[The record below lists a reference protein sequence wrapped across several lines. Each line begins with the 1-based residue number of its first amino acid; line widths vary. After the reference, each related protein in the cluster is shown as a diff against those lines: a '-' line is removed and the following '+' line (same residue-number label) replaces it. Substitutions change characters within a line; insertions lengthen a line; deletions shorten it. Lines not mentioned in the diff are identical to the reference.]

1 MNLTEFAINRSRV
14 AIALFVVIG
23 ILGITMYKGL
33 PQDSMP
39 PYTVRVATVVAQFPG
54 AGPERV
60 ENLITEKIE
69 EKVQEIPELKELNS
83 QSRSGLSVVTI
94 ELKDDVDPSNLQAI
108 WDRIRRKLDEVEFP
122 TGVGYQLK
130 DDDVGVVYGIILG
143 LTSENSSNGDMDYS
157 YAYMK
162 DLADDLRDEFIA
174 LEDAAKVEIG
184 GDQIE
189 QIFVEYDNSLLAKYG
204 LTAAQLQNI
213 IGSTNILYS
222 GGEMNV
228 GVERIIVEP
237 TGNFD
242 KLEDLKRTIV
252 KSENGQSLYLE
263 DIANV
268 KRGYRTPSNQIV
280 KVDGK
285 RALALAISLKENA
298 NIVNLGKVVDQKL
311 VEINSKL
318 PIGLELKRLSS
329 LDYYVDGEVDNF
341 VNNLIQTVGL
351 VLVVMLIFLGF
362 RTGFIIASL
371 VPMVILATFLVMGSI
386 NIGINQVSLAAL
398 IMALGMMVDNG
409 VVVSETVLVKI
420 EEGKSKLDAGIEA
433 CDELFIPLLI
443 STLTTS
449 VAFLSFYL
457 AESTMG
463 DIVGTLFVVISIA
476 LIASWLLSLTM
487 ITLLCYFLLKDNDGS
502 ETKESIVDKI
512 INFLKNQYTKLID
525 FSLKY
530 KIITIIVILGSFV
543 GSLFLFKYIP
553 FIFFPD
559 SERNLISVDIN
570 LPQGTNIERTQ
581 EVVEEIETY
590 LIDNLKLNDNRKRGV
605 IDWSG
610 FIGEGPESYD
620 LGYTPDEANS
630 NYAHMLVNTS
640 SGDDNGYVIN
650 KIDSFAFESF
660 PSADIKVKRLG
671 NGGGGTPIE
680 IKVSGN
686 NPEILAQI
694 SESIQN
700 QLSEQSGTKNIKDD
714 WGPKIKKIVIDID
727 PITAQNSGIT
737 NEDIAISLQTSLTG
751 YGTGDFREGDKNI
764 TILMRDKNY
773 DTLKVEDL
781 EGLNIYSQNSGKNV
795 PLSQVAKIAIKWQF
809 AKILRKDLQRSVNI
823 SSQIKEGANASKI
836 TKSITPWLEE
846 QVKSEWPTGYSYEL
860 GGDAKQSGE
869 SMGSVAEWLP
879 LSFFIIVMLLIIQ
892 FNSFRKT
899 FIVLMT
905 IPLGITGV
913 ILGLLLLRSYFG
925 FFAFLGVIS
934 LAGIVINNAIVLLD
948 RIDIELE
955 NGLPLIEAIK
965 EACLQRFR
973 PILLT
978 TFTTVLGMIPLFT
991 GGGIMWEPLAASI
1004 MIGLL
1009 YGTLITLVFVPVLF
1023 ALFFKNRKTKEIATE
1038 ATT

>member
-14 AIALFVVIG
+14 AITIFVVIG
-23 ILGITMYKGL
+23 IMGITMYKGL

-60 ENLITEKIE
+60 ENLVTEKIE
-69 EKVQEIPELKELNS
+69 EKVQEIPELDELNS

-94 ELKDDVDPSNLQAI
+94 TLKDEVEPGKLQAI
-108 WDRIRRKLDEVEFP
+108 WDRIRRKLDEIQFP
-122 TGVGYQLK
+122 SGVQYQLK
-130 DDDVGVVYGIILG
+130 DDDIGVVYGIMLG
-143 LTSENSSNGDMDYS
+143 LTSENNTIGGMDYS

-189 QIFVEYDNSLLAKYG
+189 QIFVEFDNSQLAKYG
-204 LTAAQLQNI
+204 LTASQLQGI

-228 GVERIIVEP
+228 GEERIIVEP

-242 KLEDLKRTIV
+242 KLEDLKRTII
-252 KSENGQSLYLE
+252 KSENGQALYLE
-263 DIANV
+263 DIATV
-268 KRGYRTPSNQIV
+268 TRGYQTPATQIV

-285 RALALAISLKENA
+285 RAISLSVSLKENA
-298 NIVNLGKVVDQKL
+298 NIVNLGNVIDQKL
-311 VEINSKL
+311 IEINAKL
-318 PIGLELKRLSS
+318 PLGLQLKRLSS

-341 VNNLIQTVGL
+341 VNNLVQTIVL

-371 VPMVILATFLVMGSI
+371 VPMVILATFLVMGTI
-386 NIGINQVSLAAL
+386 NVGINQVSLAAL

-409 VVVSETVLVKI
+409 VVVSETILVKI
-420 EEGKSKLDAGIEA
+420 EEGKSKYDAAVEA
-433 CDELFIPLLI
+433 CNELFIPLLI

-457 AESTMG
+457 AESVMG
-463 DIVGTLFVVISIA
+463 DIVGPLFVVISIA

-487 ITLLCYFLLKDNDGS
+487 ITLLCFFFLKSNDG
-502 ETKESIVDKI
+502 EDKKPTLVDRI
-512 INFLKNQYTKLID
+512 INFLKEEYKKLINICLR
-525 FSLKY
+525 F
-530 KIITIIVILGSFV
+530 KIVTIAAILGAFV
-543 GSLFLFKYIP
+543 GSLFLFGLIP

-559 SERNLISVDIN
+559 SERNLITVDIN
-570 LPQGTNIERTQ
+570 LPQGTRIERTQ
-581 EVVEEIETY
+581 EVVENIEGFLTK
-590 LIDNLKLNDNRKRGV
+590 DLKLNDSRTRGV
-605 IDWSG
+605 IDWSA

-620 LGYTPDEANS
+620 LGYTADEANS

-650 KIDSFAFESF
+650 KIDSFSFEKF

-671 NGGGGTPIE
+671 SGGGGTPIE
-680 IKVSGN
+680 VKVSGK
-686 NPEILAQI
+686 NPEILAKI
-694 SESIQN
+694 A
-700 QLSEQSGTKNIKDD
+700 EQVKNKLDEQDGTKNVKDD

-737 NEDIAISLQTSLTG
+737 NQDIAISLQTALTG

-764 TILMRDKNY
+764 TILMRDQNY
-773 DTLKVEDL
+773 NNLKVEDL
-781 EGLNIYSQNSGKNV
+781 EGINIYSQNSGKNV
-795 PLSQVAKIAIKWQF
+795 PLSQVAKISIQWQF

-823 SSQIKEGANASKI
+823 SSEITEGGNASKVM
-836 TKSITPWLEE
+836 SVVRPWLDE
-846 QVKSEWPTGYSYEL
+846 QMETEWPDGYFYEL
-860 GGDAKQSGE
+860 GGDAESSAD
-869 SMGSVAEWLP
+869 SMGAVAEWLP
-879 LSFFIIVMLLIIQ
+879 LSFFIIIMLLIIQ
-892 FNSFRKT
+892 FNSVRKT

-905 IPLGITGV
+905 IPLGIIGV
-913 ILGLLLLRSYFG
+913 ILGLLILRSYFG

-948 RIDIELE
+948 RIDMELE

-978 TFTTVLGMIPLFT
+978 TFTTVLGMIPLYT
-991 GGGIMWEPLAASI
+991 GGGLMWEPLAAAI
-1004 MIGLL
+1004 MVGLL
-1009 YGTLITLVFVPVLF
+1009 FGTLITLVFVPVMF
-1023 ALFFKNRKTKEIATE
+1023 ALLFKNRKTKKVEVTS
-1038 ATT
+1038 

>member
-23 ILGITMYKGL
+23 IMGITMYKGL

-60 ENLITEKIE
+60 ENLVTEKIE
-69 EKVQEIPELKELNS
+69 EKVQEIPELDELNS

-94 ELKDDVDPSNLQAI
+94 TLKDDVDPRKLQAI
-108 WDRIRRKLDEVEFP
+108 WDRIRRKLDEIQFP
-122 TGVGYQLK
+122 DGVGYQLK
-130 DDDVGVVYGIILG
+130 DDDVGVVYGVMLG
-143 LTSENSSNGDMDYS
+143 LTSDNNTTGEMDYS

-184 GDQIE
+184 GDQTE
-189 QIFVEYDNSLLAKYG
+189 EIFVEYDNALLAKYG
-204 LTAAQLQNI
+204 LTASQLRGI

-228 GVERIIVEP
+228 GEERIIVEP

-252 KSENGQSLYLE
+252 KSENGQALYLE
-263 DIANV
+263 DIATV
-268 KRGYRTPSNQIV
+268 TRGYETPATQIV

-285 RALALAISLKENA
+285 RALSLSISLKENA
-298 NIVNLGKVVDQKL
+298 NIVTLGKVIDQKL
-311 VEINSKL
+311 IEINAKL
-318 PIGLELKRLSS
+318 PLGLELKRLSS

-341 VNNLIQTVGL
+341 VSNLVQTIVL
-351 VLVVMLIFLGF
+351 VLIVMLIFLGF

-371 VPMVILATFLVMGSI
+371 VPMVILATFLVMGTLTV
-386 NIGINQVSLAAL
+386 GINQVSLAAL

-409 VVVSETVLVKI
+409 VVVSETILVKI
-420 EEGKSKLDAGIEA
+420 EEGKSKYDAAVEA
-433 CDELFIPLLI
+433 CNELFVPLLI

-457 AESTMG
+457 AESVMG
-463 DIVGTLFVVISIA
+463 DIVGPLFVVISIA

-487 ITLLCYFLLKDNDGS
+487 ITLLCYF
-502 ETKESIVDKI
+502 
-512 INFLKNQYTKLID
+512 FLKNNDGEEKKPNLVDRIIDYLKEQYKKLID
-525 FSLKY
+525 FSLKF
-530 KIITIIVILGSFV
+530 KIATIAIIMGAFI
-543 GSLFLFKYIP
+543 GSLFLFSYIP

-559 SERNLISVDIN
+559 SERNLITVDIN
-570 LPQGTNIERTQ
+570 LPQGTRIERTQ
-581 EVVEEIETY
+581 EVVETIETF
-590 LIDNLKLNDNRKRGV
+590 LTDHLKLNNSRTRGV

-640 SGDDNGYVIN
+640 SGADNSYVIN
-650 KIDSFAFESF
+650 KIDSFAFEKF

-671 NGGGGTPIE
+671 SGGGGTPIE
-680 IKVSGN
+680 IKVSGK
-686 NPEILAQI
+686 NPEVLAKI
-694 SESIQN
+694 A
-700 QLSEQSGTKNIKDD
+700 EQVKNKLDEEDGTKNVKDD

-737 NEDIAISLQTSLTG
+737 NQDIAISLQTSLTG
-751 YGTGDFREGDKNI
+751 YGTGDFREGDKSI
-764 TILMRDKNY
+764 TILMRDQDY
-773 DTLKVEDL
+773 DHLKVEDL
-781 EGLNIYSQNSGKNV
+781 EGINIYSQNSGKNV
-795 PLSQVAKIAIKWQF
+795 PLSQVAKISIQWQF

-823 SSQIKEGANASKI
+823 SSQIKEGGNASKVMSAV
-836 TKSITPWLEE
+836 KPWLNE
-846 QVKSEWPTGYSYEL
+846 QMETQWPEGYFYEL
-860 GGDAKQSGE
+860 GGDAESSAD
-869 SMGSVAEWLP
+869 SMGAVAEWLP
-879 LSFFIIVMLLIIQ
+879 LSFFIIIMLLIIQ
-892 FNSFRKT
+892 FNSVRKT

-905 IPLGITGV
+905 IPLGVIGV
-913 ILGLLLLRSYFG
+913 ILGLLILRSYFG
-925 FFAFLGVIS
+925 FFAFLGIIS

-948 RIDIELE
+948 RIDMELE
-955 NGLPLIEAIK
+955 NGLPLIEAIR

-978 TFTTVLGMIPLFT
+978 TFTTVLGMIPLYT
-991 GGGIMWEPLAASI
+991 GGGLMWEPLAAAI
-1004 MIGLL
+1004 MVGLL
-1009 YGTLITLVFVPVLF
+1009 FGTLITLVFVPVMF
-1023 ALFFKNRKTKEIATE
+1023 ALLFKNRKTKEIITP
-1038 ATT
+1038 TT